1 VKLAKAQADRLK
13 LFGNDDADEVE
24 QRLVG
29 DLEVAE
35 NLYEVVRNQVVVATT
50 VVDSIQHS
58 LQTLEKRIL
67 ATEEALALDEPKF
80 SSLLLAHGFSGEQ
93 EFLDNRLGVQE
104 RVALKGML
112 EDLDMREIRN
122 RERARE
128 SARQLA
134 NHEGQVPTGWTLK
147 ELREEKQEAESQCSS
162 YDQRLGA
169 IQQTLDTDAQR
180 RSIHASHMEKIAVQ
194 QKVCALWDRLN
205 SLIGSH
211 DGKRFRNFAQGLTFE
226 LLIAHANVHL
236 RELSDRYLLTPD
248 AAKPLDIAVM
258 DLYQAGEVRSAR
270 NLSGGESFLVSL
282 ALSLGLS
289 TIASKKVQVDS
300 LFLDEGFGTLD
311 EETLETALGALASLR
326 NQGKLVGII
335 SHVGALQERIPVQ
348 IFVTPV
354 AGGMSRIAGPGCSH
368 LV

>member
-1 VKLAKAQADRLK
+1 
-13 LFGNDDADEVE
+13 
-24 QRLVG
+24 
-29 DLEVAE
+29 
-35 NLYEVVRNQVVVATT
+35 
-50 VVDSIQHS
+50 
-58 LQTLEKRIL
+58 
-67 ATEEALALDEPKF
+67 
-80 SSLLLAHGFSGEQ
+80 
-93 EFLDNRLGVQE
+93 
-104 RVALKGML
+104 
-112 EDLDMREIRN
+112 
-122 RERARE
+122 
-128 SARQLA
+128 
-134 NHEGQVPTGWTLK
+134 
-147 ELREEKQEAESQCSS
+147 
-162 YDQRLGA
+162 
-169 IQQTLDTDAQR
+169 
-180 RSIHASHMEKIAVQ
+180 MEKIATQ

-226 LLIAHANVHL
+226 LLIAHANEHL

-248 AAKPLDIAVM
+248 TTKPLDIAVM

-348 IFVTPV
+348 ISVIPV
-354 AGGMSRIAGPGCSH
+354 AGGMSRIVGPGCSR
-368 LV
+368 LA